1 MKKVEIT
8 IERIQRVA
16 KSFEVPDSVYE
27 EMQRTARIP
36 DDMFKQMEEVVNAI
50 PDDVEYD
57 YAVWSETEQKQL
69 IEWEN

>member
-1 MKKVEIT
+1 MKEVEIT
-8 IERIQRVA
+8 IEKIQ
-16 KSFEVPDSVYE
+16 SFEVPDSVYE
-27 EMQRTARIP
+27 EMQRTRRIP
-36 DDMFKQMEEVVNAI
+36 NDYMRIMEKEVNTI

>member
-1 MKKVEIT
+1 MKEVEIT
-8 IERIQRVA
+8 IEKIQRVA

-36 DDMFKQMEEVVNAI
+36 DDMFKQMEEVLDNTA
-50 PDDVEYD
+50 DDIEYD

>member
-1 MKKVEIT
+1 MKEVEIT
-8 IERIQRVA
+8 IEKIQRVA

-27 EMQRTARIP
+27 EIQRTARIP
-36 DDMFKQMEEVVNAI
+36 DDMFKQMEEVLDNTA
-50 PDDVEYD
+50 DDIEYD